1 MNTATLARE
10 REGIWEYVIKTETGL
25 YWNKSKDEWQI
36 QQNKN
41 NYFDYVT
48 TSAGHLVI

>member
-10 REGIWEYVIKTETGL
+10 REGIWEYVIKIETGL
-25 YWNKSKDEWQI
+25 YWNKAKDKWQI